1 MTTSSSFASP
11 TAIEMIRLLFR
22 FNDWTFPQMVRA
34 ISRISDEQYRQ
45 SGVMAGGVRDGSI
58 YSTFGHLAYV
68 EEDWLIR
75 WMGQAEDT
83 SIDLAHYA
91 TLETIANHRETVKQT
106 RDTWLA
112 NLSSEELNR
121 VFRSRTG
128 DDGIARTFPLWPVL
142 FNVPIHTSHHR
153 AEIYEALTRFGV
165 PPQEEP
171 DLIDYVQA
179 HPESIATD
187 SHEADTAQPTGFDLI
202 RLLYDFSDW
211 VGQQLIRAVSRVPD
225 SELRKPGV
233 IAGGAG
239 DGSIQAMFAHVVGA
253 EGHWFSRWTGVTGND
268 PGDGP
273 PASRWEAAIRD
284 RRSWLESGGANLLG
298 QPLSSSGGDDG
309 VSESMPLWPA
319 LIHVPIHTTHHRA
332 EIYAALTSLG
342 FPPEAESHV
351 IFYLVEQLQAVS

>member
-1 MTTSSSFASP
+1 MTMNSSFGSP
-11 TAIEMIRLLFR
+11 TAIEMIRLLFG
-22 FNDWTFPQMVRA
+22 FNDWTFPQMFRA
-34 ISRISDEQYRQ
+34 ISRVSDEQFRQ
-45 SGVMAGGVRDGSI
+45 PEVIAGGVRDGSI
-58 YSTFGHLAYV
+58 YSAFGHLAYV

-75 WMGQAEDT
+75 WMDRAEDA

-112 NLSSEELNR
+112 NLSSAELSR

-128 DDGIARTFPLWPVL
+128 EDGVVRSFPLWPVL

-171 DLIDYVQA
+171 DLIDYVQL
-179 HPESIATD
+179 HPESIATN
-187 SHEADTAQPTGFDLI
+187 SHEADAAHPTGFELI

-211 VGQQLIRAVSRVPD
+211 AGQQLIRAVSSVPE
-225 SELRKPGV
+225 SELNKPGM

-239 DGSIQAMFAHVVGA
+239 DGSVQAMFSHLVGA
-253 EGHWFSRWTGVTGND
+253 EGYWLARWTGSTGSD
-268 PGDGP
+268 PGDGSL
-273 PASRWEAAIRD
+273 ASKWETIMRD
-284 RRSWLESGGANLLG
+284 RRAWLESGGSDLLG
-298 QPLSSSGGDDG
+298 QALPVGAGDDG
-309 VSESMPLWPA
+309 VSETMPLWPA

-332 EIYAALTSLG
+332 EIYAALSGLG
-342 FPPEAESHV
+342 FPPQDESHV
-351 IFYLVEQLQAVS
+351 IFYLVEQLQPAS